1 LPATRNPLKKY
12 RFSFAQPGSAPGFLL
27 KNGKPDIINQ
37 NTKLRQ
43 VKKMAENWRQHH
55 LRALPAVDVV
65 VNIYQRGDPTSR
77 YPHALLVRAVQEIVA
92 DLRQQIMAAAGENEL
107 SGLSVT
113 PEEVALRVDTRL
125 KKLEKPSLRRVIN
138 ATGTV
143 LHTNMG
149 RASLAVAARA
159 AMQEAAGFC
168 NLELDLDQG
177 RRGSRH
183 SHIED
188 ILISL
193 TGAEAACVVNNNA
206 AAVMLC
212 LNTVAAGKKVVVS
225 RGELVE
231 IGGSFRIPD
240 VMTASG
246 ARLTE
251 VGTTNKTHPDD
262 YRRAVDEETA
272 LLLKVHTSN
281 YKVVGFTASV
291 DTGELVMLGRE
302 CGLPVMED
310 LGSGLLVDLSAF
322 GLDREPLVSERIATG
337 VDLLTLSGDK
347 LLGGPQ
353 AGLIIG
359 KRDLVE
365 RVKKNQLMRALRPDK
380 ATLAALEATLRIY
393 RFGNPLQEI
402 PVLAMLTVPRQTLQ
416 RRAQRLADLLRERSG
431 GLLSLDVVEDYSYVG
446 GGAMPLTKLQTYV
459 VAVKPRHDSLSEWIR
474 KLRTG
479 NPALVGRVQDD
490 RLLLDLRTVAESEE
504 EEVIRC
510 LT

>member
-1 LPATRNPLKKY
+1 
-12 RFSFAQPGSAPGFLL
+12 
-27 KNGKPDIINQ
+27 
-37 NTKLRQ
+37 
-43 VKKMAENWRQHH
+43 MAENWRQHH
-55 LRALPAVDVV
+55 LRSLPAVDVV
-65 VNIYQRGDPTSR
+65 VNIYHREYSATR
-77 YPHALLVRAVQEIVA
+77 YPHSLLVSVVQEIVA
-92 DLRQQIMAAAGENEL
+92 GLRRQILAASGDEEL
-107 SGLSVT
+107 TGLPVT
-113 PEEVALRVDTRL
+113 PEKVAFWVDSNLR
-125 KKLEKPSLRRVIN
+125 KMEKPSLRRVIN

-149 RASLAVAARA
+149 RAPLAAAARQ
-159 AMQEAAGFC
+159 AMADAAGFC
-168 NLELDLDQG
+168 NLELDLEEG

-246 ARLTE
+246 ARLLE
-251 VGTTNKTHPDD
+251 VGTTNKTHPAD
-262 YRRAVDEETA
+262 YRRAIDEETA

-281 YKVVGFTASV
+281 FKVVGFTAAV
-291 DTGELVMLGRE
+291 DTEELVVIGRE
-302 CGLPVMED
+302 HGLPVMED
-310 LGSGLLVDLSAF
+310 LGSGLLVDLSGF
-322 GLDREPLVSERIATG
+322 GLNREPLVSERIEAG

-353 AGLIIG
+353 AGLILG
-359 KRDLVE
+359 RSELVE

-380 ATLAALEATLRIY
+380 VTLAALEATLRVY
-393 RFGNPLQEI
+393 RFGDPLREI
-402 PVLAMLTVPRQTLQ
+402 PVLAMLTASPPLLKV
-416 RRAQRLADLLRERSG
+416 RAERLAKLLHEHCNEAYT
-431 GLLSLDVVEDYSYVG
+431 LDVAEDYSYVG
-446 GGAMPLTKLQTYV
+446 GGAMPLTRLLTYV
-459 VAVKPRHDSLSEWIR
+459 LAIKPKSASLSEWVR

-479 NPALVGRVQDD
+479 DPVLVGRVQDD
-490 RLLLDLRTVAESEE
+490 RLLLDLRTVAEDEE

-510 LT
+510 LMSL